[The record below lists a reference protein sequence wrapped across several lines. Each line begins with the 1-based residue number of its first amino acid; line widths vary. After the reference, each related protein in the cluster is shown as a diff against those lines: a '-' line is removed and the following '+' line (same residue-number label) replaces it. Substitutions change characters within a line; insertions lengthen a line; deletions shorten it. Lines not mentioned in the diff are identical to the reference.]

1 MHLTLCFFFI
11 FYSYILDSSYM
22 QETEHSIPLFHS
34 GVFCNHIVVNREY
47 FHIFLLVLLLLHW
60 HLDSIRNNQ
69 RYLLATHFEY
79 P

>member
-1 MHLTLCFFFI
+1 MFLFI

-22 QETEHSIPLFHS
+22 QETEHSIPLFYS

-47 FHIFLLVLLLLHW
+47 FTFFTRFVVTTW